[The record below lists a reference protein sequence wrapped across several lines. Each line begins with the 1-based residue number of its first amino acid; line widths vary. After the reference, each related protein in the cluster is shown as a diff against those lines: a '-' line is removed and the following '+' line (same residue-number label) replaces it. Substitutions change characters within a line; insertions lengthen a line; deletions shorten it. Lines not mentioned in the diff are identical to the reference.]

1 KGGSQA
7 VTFTKAYL
15 QSGSLILRDSVK
27 ILAFNYLPNQPVSQG
42 VNDFLRMT
50 LPQLQFKNPS
60 VQMLTMQNL
69 APTPFIQCYMEA
81 EGRRELLIDC
91 SHRKRQEI
99 QEHVRNILCKTPEE
113 VAEENLRRQVVR
125 NPANFG
131 YNCKRHCI
139 CEVFGQVPCSSF
151 RDEHRR
157 FVEARA
163 AEAAAAAEAVAR
175 DGAAADSSQPPSDEP
190 VENLLTN

>member
-99 QEHVRNILCKTPEE
+99 QSRKRTSGVRWFATRPISATTASATAFARCSARCPVPASATSTADLLKLGPP
-113 VAEENLRRQVVR
+113 RQR
-125 NPANFG
+125 
-131 YNCKRHCI
+131 
-139 CEVFGQVPCSSF
+139 
-151 RDEHRR
+151 
-157 FVEARA
+157 
-163 AEAAAAAEAVAR
+163 
-175 DGAAADSSQPPSDEP
+175 QPPKRSLEMAP
-190 VENLLTN
+190 LPTPPSLRLMSQWKICSLTN